1 MICVQ
6 CNKQLA
12 ALQRLAKSLRRSE
25 ARVLGN
31 IVTSLA
37 SRLQEVAG
45 RLRTSQGRYLR
56 RLEDREQRSSQY
68 FTHIQ
73 PDTETEVGC
82 RVYRSLG
89 CDYFYF

>member
-1 MICVQ
+1 M
-6 CNKQLA
+6 
-12 ALQRLAKSLRRSE
+12 
-25 ARVLGN
+25 LGN